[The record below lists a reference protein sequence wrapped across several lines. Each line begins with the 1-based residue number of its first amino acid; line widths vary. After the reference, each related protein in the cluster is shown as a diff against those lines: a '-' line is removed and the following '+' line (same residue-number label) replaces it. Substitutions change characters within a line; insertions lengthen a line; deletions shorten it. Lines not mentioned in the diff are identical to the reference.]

1 MQPGLRVLVIE
12 DDPGVAGSLKKEL
25 EAEGCEVAVA
35 SRGDDGLAAAR
46 QTPFDVVIT
55 DLKMPGLS
63 GLEVVE
69 QLHAALPSLPIIL
82 MTAYGT
88 TDTGIEATRLGACAY
103 VLKPFEMS
111 DMLDLVA
118 KAAASSRQARR
129 QDYEGSRM
137 KDEDL

>member
-1 MQPGLRVLVIE
+1 MQLGLRVLVIE

-25 EAEGCEVAVA
+25 EAEGYEVAVA

-88 TDTGIEATRLGACAY
+88 TDTAIEAARPKYGECL
-103 VLKPFEMS
+103 PP
-111 DMLDLVA
+111 
-118 KAAASSRQARR
+118 SS
-129 QDYEGSRM
+129 S
-137 KDEDL
+137 